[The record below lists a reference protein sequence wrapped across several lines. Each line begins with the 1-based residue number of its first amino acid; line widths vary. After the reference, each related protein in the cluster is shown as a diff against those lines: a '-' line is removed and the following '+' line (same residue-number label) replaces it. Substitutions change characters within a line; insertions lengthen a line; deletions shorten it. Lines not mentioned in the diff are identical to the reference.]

1 MKLYLFQC
9 GTIKTFKHLL
19 VKDAGIG
26 QPYEVPVPFFLITHP
41 DGIVLFDTGQPL
53 AAATA
58 SHGQDGNYLPVMT
71 PDDYVI
77 AQLARIG
84 MRPSDITRIVISH
97 RHADHAGGL
106 EAFRDAACYL
116 QKEELTYDDGQ
127 NFISQYPLRWQLLN
141 GDHDIFGDGKIKI
154 IFTPGHTPGHQS
166 LLVKLEKRGDIL
178 LTSDSVYTEEI
189 LEKGILPGVFFNQDD
204 TVKTINMIKAMRR
217 DGIRIITG
225 HDPQAWSSF
234 KLAPKFM

>member
-1 MKLYLFQC
+1 M
-9 GTIKTFKHLL
+9 
-19 VKDAGIG
+19 
-26 QPYEVPVPFFLITHP
+26 
-41 DGIVLFDTGQPL
+41 
-53 AAATA
+53 
-58 SHGQDGNYLPVMT
+58 
-71 PDDYVI
+71 
-77 AQLARIG
+77 
-84 MRPSDITRIVISH
+84 
-97 RHADHAGGL
+97 
-106 EAFRDAACYL
+106 FRDVICYL

>member
-41 DGIVLFDTGQPL
+41 DGNVLFDTGQPL
-53 AAATA
+53 AAVRETAT
-58 SHGQDGNYLPVMT
+58 GDYIPVMNEA
-71 PDDYVI
+71 DYV
-77 AQLARIG
+77 ARQLEKIG
-84 MRPSDITRIVISH
+84 LKTGDVTHIVLSH

-106 EAFRDAACYL
+106 EAFRDAVCYL
-116 QKEELTYDDGQ
+116 QKEELTYDDGHD
-127 NFISQYPLRWQLLN
+127 FISQYPLRWQLLN

-189 LEKGILPGVFFNQDD
+189 LENGILPGVFYNQDD

-234 KLAPKFM
+234 KLAPKYCD